1 MFSILGS
8 FRLFRIL
15 DIFGEFVNAWRAS
28 CSPPAPGHAAI
39 HVLQLFAR
47 KLCPPLYFSFFF
59 VHICYFLI
67 FIFLIFT
74 CPFTCASNFLQE
86 IPPPLPLPPPP
97 QFLNVDSSSSPP
109 LRYRTATGRQC
120 QILDEAPKQ
129 GQML

>member
-1 MFSILGS
+1 MFYILGS

-47 KLCPPLYFSFFF
+47 KLSPPLFIFYFFF
-59 VHICYFLI
+59 LRSYLLFSHFHISYLHV
-67 FIFLIFT
+67 
-74 CPFTCASNFLQE
+74 PFHVRLFLQD
-86 IPPPLPLPPPP
+86 IPPPPPPPP